1 MKHSVIFLMKQ
12 IWLTMICEQCSSG
25 YMKCKW
31 LMWLTNYHRSM
42 WRECVWQKIHIRSI
56 FSITN
61 PWDIFSLHYSL
72 CIHCLCSK
80 HTKHQGHTSPPF
92 FCTGNLWV
100 MDVGWSLFSDSDR
113 VLSPWTGKML
123 VELITFKEMV
133 WFKPQKASNQT
144 KGICYRH
151 RHSLYRKLCSN
162 PRADI

>member
-1 MKHSVIFLMKQ
+1 MSDKKSISDQFFQSQTLETSLAYTIAFAFTVYVANMP
-12 IWLTMICEQCSSG
+12 
-25 YMKCKW
+25 
-31 LMWLTNYHRSM
+31 N
-42 WRECVWQKIHIRSI
+42 IRG
-56 FSITN
+56 TQV
-61 PWDIFSLHYSL
+61 PL
-72 CIHCLCSK
+72 
-80 HTKHQGHTSPPF
+80 F

-100 MDVGWSLFSDSDR
+100 MDVGCNFFSNSDR

-162 PRADI
+162 PRADIESRGWRLHPDCLRNLCLRPKLWFFFLSLKPSLTLSR